1 MEYLWARIY
10 GAGDAK
16 SADTLKGNLE
26 AASPHKLSILVP
38 LPQLPRTLSSLAS
51 ISFD

>member
-1 MEYLWARIY
+1 MARIY

-26 AASPHKLSILVP
+26 AALHRMSIFVP
-38 LPQLPRTLSSLAS
+38 ASAASRSLLPSLIPS
-51 ISFD
+51 ISFDWN